1 MDIEIGRGLAAA
13 RALASQHKGAL
24 AIYVVL
30 GVVLPFFLLA
40 SEPIFSLR
48 TMMAMAA
55 DPWAFRFSGSI
66 AGPLYLLGIVAVIVA
81 GAMLAAW
88 NAILAEVREGYIS
101 EIMNG
106 MVSGAA
112 YLLANILLALAV
124 GLVAAL
130 PLLLFAPPAAG
141 SPGNGGFVAEAYRFL
156 VSLVGGWAGMR
167 LCLTGAIMGERG
179 SLNPFSA
186 YAESWRR
193 TGSAQWRLY
202 GFYLLYGLG
211 FGIAFLGLVLLHG
224 AVVVANAPGSA
235 LETVLSFGWVAL
247 FAAYFLG
254 QILIPAGL
262 YRAAQPRAMAEVFT

>member
-13 RALASQHKGAL
+13 RALTGEHKGAL
-24 AIYVVL
+24 AAYVVL
-30 GVVLPFFLLA
+30 GVVVPFFLLS

-48 TMMAMAA
+48 TAMAIAA

-66 AGPLYLLGIVAVIVA
+66 AGPLYLLAIVAVIVA

-88 NAILAEVREGYIS
+88 NAILSDVREGYVS

-112 YLLANILLALAV
+112 YLLGNILLALAA

-130 PLLLFAPPAAG
+130 PFFLFAPPAGNAG
-141 SPGNGGFVAEAYRFL
+141 SGGLLAEIYRL
-156 VSLVGGWAGMR
+156 AVSLVGGWAGMR
-167 LCLTGAIMGERG
+167 LCLAGAIMGERG

-202 GFYLLYGLG
+202 GFYLAYGLVFG
-211 FGIAFLGLVLLHG
+211 FAFLGLFLLHG
-224 AVVVANAPGSA
+224 AVVMANAPGGA
-235 LETVLSFGWVAL
+235 LETALSFGWVAL

-262 YRAAQPRAMAEVFT
+262 HRAAQPHVAAEVFT